1 MNDDP
6 EDCCLALRIWHWIE
20 STADDA
26 QQLNWALQLQLQL
39 KVPIA
44 QKMV

>member
-6 EDCCLALRIWHWIE
+6 EDCCSALRIWHWIE

-26 QQLNWALQLQLQL
+26 QQLNRALQLQL

-44 QKMV
+44 EKMI